1 MLRMLLAGFLVLLA
15 SLGHVAAQDAYPN
28 RPVTIV
34 APYPPG
40 GGADLTAR
48 PLAPALERVLKQ
60 PVVVVNKVGAGGA
73 VGTQSVSVSPADG
86 YTLLLTV
93 FSISTIPEADRVAG
107 RTPIFTRDQFVPVAR
122 LNADPALLHVRTES
136 PWKTVKELVDD
147 AKKRPSEILYSSAGN
162 FTVSHMAI
170 EVFQQAAGIQFRHLP
185 TTGGGPALTAVLGG
199 HAALSALSTGAIT
212 PHAKAGKLRIL
223 ASAGGQRVPALPDIP
238 TLKEL
243 GYDVEVYLW
252 TGIFVRKGV
261 PDPILKTIRNAV
273 RQAVND
279 AEFVAASAKMQ
290 MPPAYQ
296 DADDFKT
303 FWDKD
308 TEMLAAAIRRM
319 PKPAEAKK

>member
-1 MLRMLLAGFLVLLA
+1 MLRMLPAGLLILVPLAGN
-15 SLGHVAAQDAYPN
+15 VAAQDAYPN
-28 RPVTIV
+28 RPITIV

-48 PLAPALERVLKQ
+48 PLAPALERALKQ
-60 PVVVVNKVGAGGA
+60 PVVVVNKAGAGGA
-73 VGTQSVSVSPADG
+73 VGTQSVTVSPADG

-107 RTPIFTRDQFVPVAR
+107 RTPTFTRDQFVPVAR
-122 LNADPALLHVRTES
+122 LNADPTLLHVRTES
-136 PWKTVKELVDD
+136 PWKSVKELVDD
-147 AKKRPSEILYSSAGN
+147 AKKRPNEILYASAGN

-170 EVFQQAAGIQFRHLP
+170 EVFQQAAGVQFRHLP
-185 TTGGGPALTAVLGG
+185 TTGGGPALAAVLGG

-212 PHAKAGKLRIL
+212 PHAKAGKLRVL
-223 ASAGGQRVPALPDIP
+223 AASGARRLSALPDVP

-252 TGIFVRKGV
+252 TGIFVRRGV
-261 PDPILKTIRNAV
+261 PEPVLKTLRNAL

-279 AEFVAASAKMQ
+279 PEFVAASTKMQ

-296 DADDFKT
+296 DADEFKAW
-303 FWDKD
+303 WDKD
-308 TEMLAAAIRRM
+308 SEMLAAAIRRM
-319 PKPAEAKK
+319 PKPEAKK

>member
-1 MLRMLLAGFLVLLA
+1 MLRMLLAGFLVLLPLA
-15 SLGHVAAQDAYPN
+15 GNVAAQEAYPT
-28 RPVTIV
+28 RPITIV
-34 APYPPG
+34 SPYPPG
-40 GGADLTAR
+40 GAADLTAR

-73 VGTQSVSVSPADG
+73 VGTQSVTVSPADG

-107 RTPIFTRDQFVPVAR
+107 RTPTFTRDQFVPIAR
-122 LNADPALLHVRTES
+122 LNADPTLLHVRTEA

-147 AKKRPSEILYSSAGN
+147 AKKRPNEILYASAGP
-162 FTVSHMAI
+162 FSVSHMAL
-170 EVFQQAAGIQFRHLP
+170 EVFQQATGVQLRHLP
-185 TTGGGPALTAVLGG
+185 TTGGGPALSAVLGG

-212 PHAKAGKLRIL
+212 PHAKAGKLRVL
-223 ASAGGQRVPALPDIP
+223 AASGAQRLPALPDVP

-243 GYDVEVYLW
+243 GYDMEVYLW

-261 PDPILKTIRNAV
+261 PDPILKTLRSAV

-296 DADDFKT
+296 DADEFKVW
-303 FWDKD
+303 WDRD

-319 PKPAEAKK
+319 PKPEPKK